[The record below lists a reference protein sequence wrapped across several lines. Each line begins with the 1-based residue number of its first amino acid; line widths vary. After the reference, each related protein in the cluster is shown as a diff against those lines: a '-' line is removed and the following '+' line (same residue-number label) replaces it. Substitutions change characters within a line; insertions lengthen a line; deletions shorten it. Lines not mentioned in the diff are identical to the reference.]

1 MIIIWPLARV
11 SCSLLVASY
20 GAITVASSNFFPDL
34 SWNCLNLTSKTKL
47 MYIEHFISVMIS
59 KRSKLSSF
67 NSFVPTFSRIALIK
81 IFSNSLNC
89 KHEGSLDQV
98 EMQILQTFF
107 FSFLAALEA
116 TFCMRVKSQE
126 LIIDIST
133 RNICNT
139 YWLVQ
144 LTSIYNRKRKRS
156 LAVTHLDLEII
167 VLAARL
173 WWWSFLPSLPL
184 SFSTLRRWR
193 NLHKQSWLSWHHGCI
208 GNWRKNNHPKP
219 LE

>member
-67 NSFVPTFSRIALIK
+67 NSFAPTFSRIALIK

-107 FSFLAALEA
+107 FSFLAAFEA

-144 LTSIYNRKRKRS
+144 LTSIIERDPWQWPTSTWRLLSS
-156 LAVTHLDLEII
+156 LLGCGGGASSPACLSPSPPWGGEEIYTN
-167 VLAARL
+167 
-173 WWWSFLPSLPL
+173 S
-184 SFSTLRRWR
+184 
-193 NLHKQSWLSWHHGCI
+193 HHGCI
-208 GNWRKNNHPKP
+208 GNWRKKINRNH
-219 LE
+219 